1 MMPSPFILF
10 ALIVQLLPVLYLL
23 IASPSFLLVKLDIPQ
38 VARLLR
44 VQFHGYFFAMIGTGI
59 VATITVLVGGHWA
72 IATIFAAVPAA
83 AFLWRRWLLAR
94 MDEAI
99 VSGAPTVLRRLHV
112 SGMAANAG
120 CMIALVVIV
129 PQVSGT
135 G

>member
-1 MMPSPFILF
+1 MPSPYILF

-44 VQFHGYFFAMIGTGI
+44 VMFYGYFFAMIGTGI
-59 VATITVLVGGHWA
+59 VGTLVVLAGGFWS
-72 IATIFAAVPAA
+72 IAPVFAAVPAA
-83 AFLWRRWLLAR
+83 AIAWRHWLLGR

-99 VSGAPTVLRRLHV
+99 ADGAPMVLRRLHWA
-112 SGMAANAG
+112 GMSANAA
-120 CMIALVVIV
+120 CFAALVVIV
-129 PQVSGT
+129 PRVSGT

>member
-1 MMPSPFILF
+1 MPSPFILF

-23 IASPSFLLVKLDIPQ
+23 IASPSFLLVKLDIPE

-44 VQFHGYFFAMIGTGI
+44 VQFYGYFFAMVGTGI
-59 VATITVLVGGHWA
+59 VATAAVIVGGHWA
-72 IATIFAAVPAA
+72 IAPIFAVVPAA
-83 AFLWRRWLLAR
+83 AVLWRRWLLAR

-99 VSGAPTVLRRLHV
+99 AAGSSTVLRRLHV

-120 CMIALVVIV
+120 CLVALVVIV